1 MLFQVR
7 FSITRV
13 LRLGEVS
20 MEPTRNKKYKAMYL
34 LGLPGGG
41 FKHFLFSSLQFDY
54 CNIFQMGGNHQ
65 LARIP
70 KIFEDILVK

>member
-1 MLFQVR
+1 
-7 FSITRV
+7 
-13 LRLGEVS
+13 
-20 MEPTRNKKYKAMYL
+20 MYL